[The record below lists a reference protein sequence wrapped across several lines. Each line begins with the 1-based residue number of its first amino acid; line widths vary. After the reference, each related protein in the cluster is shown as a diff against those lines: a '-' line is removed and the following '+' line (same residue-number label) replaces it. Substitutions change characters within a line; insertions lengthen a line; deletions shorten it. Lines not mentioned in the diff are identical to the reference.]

1 MLPFLPIL
9 EIELHFELQHIWDI
23 TREREE
29 QLQSAESLITPVM
42 TARDV
47 PVGKKGF
54 TLAQNTHSY
63 LLSVLKGVLMNLMHQ
78 NHLDFFLIT
87 DFEAPLLEFLS
98 LCIRDKA

>member
-23 TREREE
+23 TRERGE

-63 LLSVLKGVLMNLMHQ
+63 LLSVSSQRRTHEPHAPKSPG
-78 NHLDFFLIT
+78 FF
-87 DFEAPLLEFLS
+87 FNYRF
-98 LCIRDKA
+98 